1 MDEKGR
7 ETSGVMQGGADPAES
22 TSGSERARV
31 SGSAGLPVSAPGGQN
46 PDASQNDETAGK
58 RGRGRPRKYPPQGQQ
73 VDGTDMEDDDS
84 PIDAGTEGDVIQNDA
99 APDDAGPDGAVSDD
113 GETADA
119 TGLEK
124 VHPASAQD
132 IAIIY
137 QGMQILGEIVRSQN
151 ETQQKFLQAQTEF
164 SNSVMDRMDTYRME
178 FARLQSEV
186 AEKEK
191 NRLRADYLTAQ
202 DKADQ
207 VSEENRQL
215 RAQLD
220 ATGKKLIRM
229 NARVESV
236 ESENETLHRKL
247 SRRGEAGIPKED
259 EIDDMR
265 IPEEGN
271 DSGREIVDGQPE
283 STKRELRGS
292 ASGSPGSAGASH
304 ASGQGR
310 DTAQR
315 REPDRLGW
323 RERRR
328 QKKLQKAREK
338 FLKKVDRDA
347 RFSDEQVDLIHEAE
361 KSGIPLEKLELM
373 ADPNTTAEKMQA
385 LFQCLTGR

>member
-1 MDEKGR
+1 MDAM
-7 ETSGVMQGGADPAES
+7 ETEDNAIS
-22 TSGSERARV
+22 
-31 SGSAGLPVSAPGGQN
+31 
-46 PDASQNDETAGK
+46 
-58 RGRGRPRKYPPQGQQ
+58 
-73 VDGTDMEDDDS
+73 DG
-84 PIDAGTEGDVIQNDA
+84 A
-99 APDDAGPDGAVSDD
+99 APDGAGSNGAVSEDAEAEDDVGLDRQDLSEAAKGGNASETLGETSDD
-113 GETADA
+113 GKNH
-119 TGLEK
+119 L
-124 VHPASAQD
+124 ASAQD

-236 ESENETLHRKL
+236 ESENESLHRKL
-247 SRRGEAGIPKED
+247 SRRGEAGIPQGD
-259 EIDDMR
+259 EIHDLRTSEAGD
-265 IPEEGN
+265 
-271 DSGREIVDGQPE
+271 DSGRGIVDRQSEPA
-283 STKRELRGS
+283 KRELRGS
-292 ASGSPGSAGASH
+292 ASGSTGSSRNGHDVGSTGTPRSGHTVGDTGSSGGSH
-304 ASGQGR
+304 AAGHGR
-310 DTAQR
+310 AAAQR
-315 REPDRLGW
+315 REPDRPGW

-338 FLKKVDRDA
+338 FLKRIDRDA

-373 ADPNTTAEKMQA
+373 ADPNTAVEKMRV